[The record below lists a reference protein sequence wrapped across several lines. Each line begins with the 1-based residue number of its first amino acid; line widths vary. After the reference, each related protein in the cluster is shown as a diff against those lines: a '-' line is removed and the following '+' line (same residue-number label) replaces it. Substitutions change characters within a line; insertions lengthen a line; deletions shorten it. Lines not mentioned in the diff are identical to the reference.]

1 MFTEVKSPQGNEK
14 VIVELTVNEAMA
26 LTGIRFN
33 ENREVAA
40 SARRK
45 LNTAIE
51 HHFDIATER

>member
-1 MFTEVKSPQGNEK
+1 MVTDVKSSQGNEK
-14 VIVELTVNEAMA
+14 VLVELTVNEAMA

-51 HHFDIATER
+51 RQYDIAIEH